1 MLVSLL
7 VCTFTLFAQKQTT
20 IQGRVMHADKLDLR
34 YNLNGESYK
43 VGVDKDGRY
52 SIVLDLTDFAI
63 LELYPLRGY
72 PSIQMDEKG
81 SHLPVQGMSVYI
93 EPGERVTVDFDCNS
107 GPLPG

>member
-43 VGVDKDGRY
+43 VGVDRMVGT
-52 SIVLDLTDFAI
+52 VLCWI
-63 LELYPLRGY
+63 
-72 PSIQMDEKG
+72 
-81 SHLPVQGMSVYI
+81 
-93 EPGERVTVDFDCNS
+93 
-107 GPLPG
+107 

>member
-20 IQGRVMHADKLDLR
+20 IQGRVMHADKLDVR

-93 EPGERVTVDFDCNS
+93 EPVS
-107 GPLPG
+107 G

>member
-52 SIVLDLTDFAI
+52 SICLLYTSDAAD
-63 LELYPLRGY
+63 EL
-72 PSIQMDEKG
+72 
-81 SHLPVQGMSVYI
+81 
-93 EPGERVTVDFDCNS
+93 
-107 GPLPG
+107 